1 MRGGV
6 ELHGS
11 GCKIP
16 VEGEGEIL
24 WHRSSGSRTGIKC
37 ESIRY
42 RQRESGPFRDY
53 FLAVRSAAS
62 VGPVYM
68 IGHQRIGRYWS
79 EKNNTISENEEY
91 LTLGRHNAL
100 SHRFARHRS
109 LCRRIS
115 APQDAC

>member
-24 WHRSSGSRTGIKC
+24 WHRSSGTRTGIKC

-68 IGHQRIGRYWS
+68 IGHQRMAGDLS
-79 EKNNTISENEEY
+79 GKNNTISENEEY
-91 LTLGRHNAL
+91 LTAGRHNAL
-100 SHRFARHRS
+100 SKRLTRHR
-109 LCRRIS
+109 
-115 APQDAC
+115 